1 LEIAESVDT
10 LQARGPA
17 DLETIVV
24 RLASRMVRLGGAAES
39 DAAAESRVRGALTS
53 GAALATFES
62 MIARQAG
69 DREIVRDQS
78 RLPQARHRRL
88 VTASADGYVTRLDAE
103 LVGRASMLLGA
114 GREKVDDTI
123 DPGAGIVVRH
133 KPGDEVTA
141 GEPVL
146 ELHYNDER
154 RIDHAVQLAASA
166 ITIGSV
172 KPEPL
177 PLVIEHIT

>member
-1 LEIAESVDT
+1 
-10 LQARGPA
+10 
-17 DLETIVV
+17 
-24 RLASRMVRLGGAAES
+24 
-39 DAAAESRVRGALTS
+39 
-53 GAALATFES
+53 
-62 MIARQAG
+62 
-69 DREIVRDQS
+69 
-78 RLPQARHRRL
+78 
-88 VTASADGYVTRLDAE
+88 
-103 LVGRASMLLGA
+103 MLLGA

-177 PLVIEHIT
+177 PMVIEHIT